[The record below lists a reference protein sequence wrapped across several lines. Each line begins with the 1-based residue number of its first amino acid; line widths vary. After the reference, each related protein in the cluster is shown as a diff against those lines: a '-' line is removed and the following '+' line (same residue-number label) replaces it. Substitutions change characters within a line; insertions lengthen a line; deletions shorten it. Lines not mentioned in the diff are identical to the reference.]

1 VAGGNFETARIK
13 LGAYVLGVVQ
23 VEANGFDMAEH
34 GLLSDVQYTVEL
46 TQRAERIQL
55 DGEYVDIAHWTIMV
69 WGLIRIAV

>member
-1 VAGGNFETARIK
+1 M
-13 LGAYVLGVVQ
+13 
-23 VEANGFDMAEH
+23 EANGFDMAVP